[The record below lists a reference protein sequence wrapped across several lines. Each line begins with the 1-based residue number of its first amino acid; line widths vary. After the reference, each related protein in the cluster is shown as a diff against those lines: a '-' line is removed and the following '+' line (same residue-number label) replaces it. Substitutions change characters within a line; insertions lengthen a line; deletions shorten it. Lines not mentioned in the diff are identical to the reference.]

1 MTIDKD
7 HLSLTNEVVKRQ
19 YETLMENGMPF
30 LQIFPEMIQ
39 ELTVAE
45 TFKSRAKERNKSLTQ
60 NELDCNIMIENYS

>member
-7 HLSLTNEVVKRQ
+7 HPNEIVKRQ

-39 ELTVAE
+39 E
-45 TFKSRAKERNKSLTQ
+45 F
-60 NELDCNIMIENYS
+60 ELCVKVHLCFLLE